1 MKKIVI
7 RADLNQALIQVLIE
21 KLGRLKNEI
30 ESWLKE

>member
-1 MKKIVI
+1 MKKMVI

-21 KLGRLKNEI
+21 KLGRLKKEI